1 MCSVFPFFRKQ
12 VEKRKTSH
20 SAGERLTP
28 HTHRHTHTPYQ
39 PGRYRSRGNYN
50 LIGINEQNRSVPTRT
65 SRTFPNNDW
74 GVCRIGLE
82 LRWKVQ
88 QCEGRKEDAGR
99 LSGVLPL
106 PLACVQFHPLQNPLV
121 LEGCSFSPE
130 RQHSKPAKSL
140 SMSINGQAG
149 RQVRPSAYR
158 LHICIPLGSRA
169 AAAAAAAAG
178 GF

>member
-1 MCSVFPFFRKQ
+1 MESSTVR
-12 VEKRKTSH
+12 R
-20 SAGERLTP
+20 
-28 HTHRHTHTPYQ
+28 
-39 PGRYRSRGNYN
+39 N
-50 LIGINEQNRSVPTRT
+50 
-65 SRTFPNNDW
+65 
-74 GVCRIGLE
+74 
-82 LRWKVQ
+82 
-88 QCEGRKEDAGR
+88 EGRCGEI
-99 LSGVLPL
+99 VWCCTPL
-106 PLACVQFHPLQNPLV
+106 LRVYNSTPVQNPLV